1 MKLPRSGSL
10 ITITS
15 NKSEKKHGHLK
26 TMLAIKFFIY
36 NPGYSI
42 PITYRLQLSL
52 FKNMNWN
59 KLIQKLHEITHNQFS
74 GFILT
79 WDDGFHNCIITDVKD
94 IIKAIEYL
102 QSKQLLDDNCLH
114 VKVNSLPKSLPNQN
128 VSTTN
133 SSKVLN
139 QVHLPTYSEAIGSQT
154 TLLTKPNRIEDK
166 IIIIR
171 NNQQDRNQGNIV
183 N

>member
-36 NPGYSI
+36 NPEYSI

-94 IIKAIEYL
+94 IIKAIEYM
-102 QSKQLLDDNCLH
+102 QM
-114 VKVNSLPKSLPNQN
+114 NSLPKSLPNQN

-133 SSKVLN
+133 SSKKSRE
-139 QVHLPTYSEAIGSQT
+139 YSELIFLFFFSMCTFSVQCSASKKYPRQ
-154 TLLTKPNRIEDK
+154 L
-166 IIIIR
+166 II
-171 NNQQDRNQGNIV
+171 V
-183 N
+183 V